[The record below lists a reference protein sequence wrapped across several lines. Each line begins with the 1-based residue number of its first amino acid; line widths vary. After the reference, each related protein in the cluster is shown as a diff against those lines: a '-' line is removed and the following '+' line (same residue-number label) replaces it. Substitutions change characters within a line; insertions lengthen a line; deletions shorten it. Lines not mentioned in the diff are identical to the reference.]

1 MAHEADG
8 RKQVSERELQRQL
21 RQLQLHRHIYK
32 DNRQPDNRLVRRL
45 RASLTS
51 GILGLT
57 SSLLLGSLSWGAA
70 PARAADR
77 LNLSYPSLPNL
88 EISVDDF
95 EAFARDGTLGST
107 LAPFALLATPQQLA
121 ELKRLLRERFK
132 LTPTLVNQFAST
144 QSGQVFFRR
153 LGEILKTPNNQNGSK
168 ALHQA
173 FLAAAADPEGVS
185 LISLMRRFPHQTINV
200 DGKSGFDAVSAAVK
214 VFSEQSA
221 IIASLEQTATTTPAV
236 EVPSQPDLRQ
246 MGTSQWQM
254 QTLTYRNPNRMAGMQ
269 TLTADV
275 YLPIRSSKPAPLI
288 IISHGVASNRTTF
301 AYLATHLASH
311 GFAVAAVQHP
321 GSDSERLE
329 QFMAGQLGNNSAIVA
344 NEIANRPLDV
354 KLLIDAIQ
362 TRVATQATWKGRV
375 NPQQVGVLGQS
386 LGGYTALAT
395 GGATLNIPE
404 LQQECP
410 KVLNGPLSF
419 NLSLPLQ
426 CNVLQIRSPQTN
438 FRDPR
443 VKAVLALN
451 PLTSLFFG
459 EAGMRQVQV
468 PTMIVAGSDDIFAP
482 PLDEQIMPFS
492 WLPAKDR
499 YLLTLRK
506 GTHFS
511 FISVATGQG
520 VFPVPKEL
528 VGPDP
533 KAAQPAIRSVST
545 AFFTYYLLG
554 QTQYAPFLTQSYV
567 QTLVP
572 EPFSLNMLTSV
583 TPEQLQELL
592 ASPRASRPQGQ

>member
-1 MAHEADG
+1 MARPPGEHNHLNLTEYKRRNPQHRRG
-8 RKQVSERELQRQL
+8 QL
-21 RQLQLHRHIYK
+21 T
-32 DNRQPDNRLVRRL
+32 L
-45 RASLTS
+45 RAGL
-51 GILGLT
+51 LGLT
-57 SSLLLGSLSWGAA
+57 SSLLLGSISLSAS
-70 PARAADR
+70 PVVAADK
-77 LNLSYPSLPNL
+77 LNLSYPPLPNL
-88 EISVDDF
+88 DISVDDF
-95 EAFARDGTLGST
+95 EAFARDGTLGPT
-107 LAPFALLATPQQLA
+107 VAPFAQLATPQQLA

-132 LTPTLVNQFAST
+132 LTPTLVNQFIST

-153 LGEILKTPNNQNGSK
+153 LGDILKTSNNQNGSK
-168 ALHQA
+168 ALQQA

-185 LISLMRRFPHQTINV
+185 LISLMRRFPDQTINV
-200 DGKSGFDAVSAAVK
+200 DGKSGFDAVSAAVR

-221 IIASLEQTATTTPAV
+221 IIASLEQQATATPVV
-236 EVPSQPDLRQ
+236 EVPSQPDLRLR
-246 MGTSQWQM
+246 GPNQWQV
-254 QTLTYRNPNRMAGMQ
+254 QTFSYRNPNRLAGMQ

-275 YLPIRSSKPAPLI
+275 YLPLRPTKPAPLI

-301 AYLATHLASH
+301 AYLANHLASH

-321 GSDSERLE
+321 GSDSQRLE
-329 QFMAGQLGNNSAIVA
+329 QFMAGQLGFNSTIVA
-344 NEIANRPLDV
+344 NEIANRPLDI
-354 KLLIDAIQ
+354 KLLIDEIQ
-362 TRVATQATWKGRV
+362 RRATTQPTWKGRV
-375 NPQQVGVLGQS
+375 DPQQVGILGQS
-386 LGGYTALAT
+386 LGGYTALAA

-404 LQQECP
+404 LRQECP

-426 CNVLQIRSPQTN
+426 CNVLQARATQTN

-482 PLDEQIMPFS
+482 PLEEQIMPFS

-511 FISVATGQG
+511 FISVASGPG
-520 VFPVPKEL
+520 VFPVPQEL

-533 KAAQPAIRSVST
+533 KAAQPAISSVST

-572 EPFSLNMLTSV
+572 EPFSLNMLTSI
-583 TPEQLQELL
+583 TPEQLQQMLT
-592 ASPRASRPQGQ
+592 SPRAARTEGQ